1 MTYES
6 WKQSTHPKVVG
17 AQNLHS
23 VLAETPLDFFLMTSS
38 VSGILGTPGQ
48 SNYAAANAYL
58 DALARHRQ
66 QQANGAA
73 ATSVVLPMVLGVGVV
88 AENSE
93 IEEALKR
100 KGMYGVDEEHLLQS
114 FEAAMLPSAHPA
126 DHVVVGLDPARL
138 QKAVAEADAD
148 DSFWL
153 QDARFGHVV
162 HAITASADDG
172 AGGSGGAQ
180 SIVSVMRAAE
190 SRDEAVTAI
199 EMHFKDKLSRM
210 LMLNPDDVDP
220 KVGSIASYGIDS
232 MVGAELRNW
241 IFKEYK
247 MDLPFQQLLGAGLTI
262 EKFALLGLE
271 RQGLFQAAAEEGEAA
286 PVTESNWGNVIK
298 GYKD

>member
-1 MTYES
+1 MTFDS
-6 WKQSTHPKVVG
+6 WKQSTNPKVVG

-23 VLAETPLDFFLMTSS
+23 VLASTPLDFFLMTSS

-58 DALARHRQ
+58 DALARYRQ
-66 QQANGAA
+66 EQASVT

-114 FEAAMLPSAHPA
+114 FEAAMGTTSAGPTAA

-153 QDARFGHVV
+153 EDARFSHVV
-162 HAITASADDG
+162 HDIYSSADDASG
-172 AGGSGGAQ
+172 AGAQ
-180 SIVSVMRAAE
+180 SIVAIMKAAE
-190 SRDEAVTAI
+190 SEAEAVTAI
-199 EMHFKDKLSRM
+199 EAHFMDKLARM

-220 KVGSIASYGIDS
+220 KVGSISSYGIDS

-247 MDLPFQQLLGAGLTI
+247 MDLPFQQLLGPTLTI
-262 EKFALLGLE
+262 EKFAGLALAT
-271 RQGLFQAAAEEGEAA
+271 QGLFQAAEEEGAPAA
-286 PVTESNWGNVIK
+286 ESNWGNVIK